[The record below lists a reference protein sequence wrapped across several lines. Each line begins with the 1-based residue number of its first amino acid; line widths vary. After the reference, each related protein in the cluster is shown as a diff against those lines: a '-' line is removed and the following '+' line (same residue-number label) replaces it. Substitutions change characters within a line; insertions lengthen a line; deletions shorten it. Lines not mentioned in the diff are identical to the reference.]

1 MHILYVYVVH
11 IRSTWLYLGLNA
23 CAYNF
28 QSIHVIDHAVLHC
41 RIHHIMFGD
50 KDDCCLTAF
59 DSNTEEWTEY
69 IERLEFSFTANGI
82 TDGAKQCKV
91 LLSCCGPLTFCLMR
105 SMVLPNPLTDFSF
118 KELVAKMKAQ
128 AISDC
133 STLPVQL
140 APAINN

>member
-1 MHILYVYVVH
+1 ML
-11 IRSTWLYLGLNA
+11 
-23 CAYNF
+23 F
-28 QSIHVIDHAVLHC
+28 SIVEYITLCLATRMTAVN
-41 RIHHIMFGD
+41 GS
-50 KDDCCLTAF
+50 LTAF

-69 IERLEFSFTANGI
+69 IECLEFSFTANGI

-133 STLPVQL
+133 STLPVQF
-140 APAINN
+140 APARNN